1 MSGGIPMTPDDVR
14 ATAEQLVT
22 FHAQFAPLF
31 GKDPAQD
38 HAHTYLTGLMACP
51 ERKSIEPIALNV
63 GMGRVKGLQKFIAV
77 APWQYDDV
85 QAEIQATV
93 AERLAPSAAST
104 PIGVVGVID
113 ESAFAKKGTK
123 SAGVARQHNGRLG
136 KGGQCPVG
144 GFLIAGTPPGEA
156 LLDHQ
161 LYLHASW
168 YEGDSAAARRAEA
181 HIPEGQPFRTK
192 PEIAAG
198 LVRDVAVLGAVELDW
213 ITADE
218 EYGKN
223 GDLLDELERL
233 ERRYVMEVPTSTTAW
248 TVDPASC
255 VPEYSGRGQPP
266 RRPTREAVRAVDA
279 IAADLPAEA
288 WRPLQVREGAVG
300 PLVFEFAAVR
310 VWAVRHRRPGP
321 PIWLLIRRS
330 LEETPEGKYYV
341 SNGEAETP
349 LSVMALVACTR
360 HQVEDFFED
369 TKGYL
374 GLSQYETRSWVGW
387 HHHMTLVGLAHSF
400 VTLTRRR
407 LQHQVPELTLDR
419 TVRLLGA
426 ALEEPELKLPRAVAL
441 VEYHVDRNKV
451 AKASHDKTWKEKHKG
466 VNYLRL

>member
-1 MSGGIPMTPDDVR
+1 
-14 ATAEQLVT
+14 
-22 FHAQFAPLF
+22 
-31 GKDPAQD
+31 
-38 HAHTYLTGLMACP
+38 MACP
-51 ERKSIEPIALNV
+51 ERKSIEPIALSV
-63 GMGRVKGLQKFIAV
+63 GAGRVKGLQKFIAV

-104 PIGVVGVID
+104 SIGVVGVLD

-136 KGGQCPVG
+136 KEDNCQVG
-144 GFLIAGTPPGEA
+144 VFLIAVTPAGTA

-192 PEIAAG
+192 PEIAAT
-198 LVRDVAVLGAVELDW
+198 LVRNVVVLGAVELDW

-279 IAADLPAEA
+279 IAADLPADA

-310 VWAVRHRRPGP
+310 AWAVRHRRPGP

-330 LEETPEGKYYV
+330 LEEAPEVKYYV
-341 SNGEAETP
+341 SNGDAGTT
-349 LSVMALVACTR
+349 LAVLASVACSR
-360 HQVEDFFED
+360 HRVEEFFED
-369 TKGYL
+369 AKGYL
-374 GLSQYETRSWVGW
+374 GMAQYETRSWVGW
-387 HHHMTLVGLAHSF
+387 HHHMTLVGLAHLF
-400 VTLTRRR
+400 VTLARA
-407 LQHQVPELTLDR
+407 D
-419 TVRLLGA
+419 
-426 ALEEPELKLPRAVAL
+426 LK
-441 VEYHVDRNKV
+441 K
-451 AKASHDKTWKEKHKG
+451 K
-466 VNYLRL
+466 LRS